1 MATRT
6 GAYAIMAALFGGMAI
21 TSRSLHYFFAVCFLA
36 ATSALHAQDAE
47 EIAVNQNRVAA
58 GKLENG
64 VLTVQLEVRKG
75 AWRPE
80 AEDGPQLNVQAFGEA
95 GKTGQIPGPL
105 MRMREGT
112 TVHVTVANK
121 LKQKATV
128 YGLNT
133 RPGDAKAGI
142 ELGPEESRELSFVA
156 GAPGTYYY
164 WARTATPGDKQSYRE
179 DAYLTGAYI
188 VDPAG
193 EVVADRILMINVM
206 FVPADPLHGSEEIVS
221 INGKS
226 YPYTEPLEYTEGETI
241 RWRVINASATEHPMH
256 LHGSFYKL
264 LSVGDFESETAFAEG
279 ERQSVVT
286 EDMMGGHTMMME
298 WKPEHVGRWL
308 FHCHFQG
315 HISIEER
322 VPVLHETA
330 GPRYQPAAAEA
341 AHEHHDA
348 MDAMNDMAGL
358 VLAINVK
365 PAPGKATAQ
374 AMATSP
380 HRFDL
385 VIEPTAASG
394 KSPTFSCSVREGK
407 KIVASAEKSMGPTM
421 VVTRGEPTE
430 ITVTNH
436 LAEPTTIHW
445 HGLELESYYDGVI
458 GGGTPSQVT
467 PAIPP
472 GGNFTAR
479 FTPNRAGTF
488 IYHTHSADPDQLTG
502 GVYGAL
508 LVLEPGEQYDPEH
521 DRVLVVGTREAD
533 FFAKQI
539 TMNGEDAPGPMML
552 KHGERYRLRV
562 INMAPDLGA
571 DFQLG
576 TKEHPATW
584 RAIAKDGAD
593 LPARLVTT
601 KEASLHIASGETYDF
616 ELKPD
621 GPGEIPIQVENPLN
635 KATLVAKIVVQ

>member
-1 MATRT
+1 
-6 GAYAIMAALFGGMAI
+6 
-21 TSRSLHYFFAVCFLA
+21 
-36 ATSALHAQDAE
+36 
-47 EIAVNQNRVAA
+47 
-58 GKLENG
+58 
-64 VLTVQLEVRKG
+64 
-75 AWRPE
+75 
-80 AEDGPQLNVQAFGEA
+80 
-95 GKTGQIPGPL
+95 
-105 MRMREGT
+105 
-112 TVHVTVANK
+112 
-121 LKQKATV
+121 
-128 YGLNT
+128 
-133 RPGDAKAGI
+133 
-142 ELGPEESRELSFVA
+142 
-156 GAPGTYYY
+156 
-164 WARTATPGDKQSYRE
+164 
-179 DAYLTGAYI
+179 
-188 VDPAG
+188 
-193 EVVADRILMINVM
+193 
-206 FVPADPLHGSEEIVS
+206 
-221 INGKS
+221 
-226 YPYTEPLEYTEGETI
+226 
-241 RWRVINASATEHPMH
+241 
-256 LHGSFYKL
+256 
-264 LSVGDFESETAFAEG
+264 
-279 ERQSVVT
+279 
-286 EDMMGGHTMMME
+286 
-298 WKPEHVGRWL
+298 
-308 FHCHFQG
+308 
-315 HISIEER
+315 
-322 VPVLHETA
+322 
-330 GPRYQPAAAEA
+330 
-341 AHEHHDA
+341 
-348 MDAMNDMAGL
+348 
-358 VLAINVK
+358 
-365 PAPGKATAQ
+365 
-374 AMATSP
+374 
-380 HRFDL
+380 
-385 VIEPTAASG
+385 
-394 KSPTFSCSVREGK
+394 
-407 KIVASAEKSMGPTM
+407 MGPTM

-508 LVLEPGEQYDPEH
+508 LVLEPGEQYDREH

-616 ELKPD
+616 EFKPD
-621 GPGEIPIQVENPLN
+621 GPGEIPLQVENPLN